1 MEFIGEIS
9 TCSFTKGVITV
20 VCIVF
25 GVLAADIT
33 CGEGAGGEWGRGSI
47 YLIVCSID
55 TFGEHICN
63 DSPFIR
69 QVCLC

>member
-1 MEFIGEIS
+1 MEFLGEIS

-33 CGEGAGGEWGRGSI
+33 CGEGAVGRYI
-47 YLIVCSID
+47 
-55 TFGEHICN
+55 
-63 DSPFIR
+63 
-69 QVCLC
+69 

>member
-1 MEFIGEIS
+1 MEFLGEIS
-9 TCSFTKGVITV
+9 TCSFGKGVITV

-25 GVLAADIT
+25 GVQAADIT
-33 CGEGAGGEWGRGSI
+33 WGGEGSGSI

-55 TFGEHICN
+55 TFGEYIGN
-63 DSPFIR
+63 DSPFFR